1 MPALLDAQIDARPA
15 VGADHR
21 AAGPVA
27 FVPAAPEPDETPP
40 YLDASFNG
48 VRMTPAAFDAIT
60 EYDARYE
67 YELVNGVLVVSP
79 APADGHEAQVDM
91 LAHLL
96 LSYKLNHPEGAA
108 LDLTLP
114 GRYVATSWGRR
125 KADRVLWCGLGRAPD
140 SNVDVPSV
148 VIEVVSPR
156 RRDRVRDY
164 ELKRDEYREAGVL
177 EYWLVDPRE
186 PSLTTF
192 TAAGGWAEATSGAGG
207 ALTTPLLP
215 GFELPVNALLA
226 VADAVGDGGDADRPA
241 DA

>member
-1 MPALLDAQIDARPA
+1 MPALLDAQTAPA
-15 VGADHR
+15 ATG
-21 AAGPVA
+21 AGPLA

-60 EYDARYE
+60 EYDELYQ
-67 YELVNGVLVVSP
+67 YELLDGRVAVRPLPTDRVAALTDILGVQLNRYRTGHPAGATLDATLPNRLVVTY
-79 APADGHEAQVDM
+79 DD
-91 LAHLL
+91 
-96 LSYKLNHPEGAA
+96 
-108 LDLTLP
+108 
-114 GRYVATSWGRR
+114 RR
-125 KADRVLWCGLGRAPD
+125 LADRVLWCGLGRAPD
-140 SNVDVPSV
+140 SSVDVPSV
-148 VIEVVSPR
+148 VIEIVSPR
-156 RRDRVRDY
+156 RRDRVRDD

-186 PSLTTF
+186 RSLTTF
-192 TAAGGWAEATSGAGG
+192 TAAGEWAEATLGAGG

-226 VADAVGDGGDADRPA
+226 VADAVGDGGGADLPA

>member
-1 MPALLDAQIDARPA
+1 MPALLDAQTAPA
-15 VGADHR
+15 ATGA
-21 AAGPVA
+21 GSLA

-60 EYDARYE
+60 EYDARHE
-67 YELVNGVLVVSP
+67 YELVNAVVIANP
-79 APADGHEAQVDM
+79 PPDDRRAALTDAICGF
-91 LAHLL
+91 LWN
-96 LSYKLNHPEGAA
+96 YKSNHPDGAA

-125 KADRVLWCGLGRAPD
+125 KADRVLWCGLGRTPD

-148 VIEVVSPR
+148 VVEIVSPR

-164 ELKRDEYREAGVL
+164 ELKRDEYREAGAL

-186 PSLTTF
+186 RSLTTF
-192 TAAGGWAEATSGAGG
+192 TAAGGWAEATLGAGG

-215 GFELPVNALLA
+215 GFELPVNAPLA
-226 VADAVGDGGDADRPA
+226 VADAVGDGGGADLPA